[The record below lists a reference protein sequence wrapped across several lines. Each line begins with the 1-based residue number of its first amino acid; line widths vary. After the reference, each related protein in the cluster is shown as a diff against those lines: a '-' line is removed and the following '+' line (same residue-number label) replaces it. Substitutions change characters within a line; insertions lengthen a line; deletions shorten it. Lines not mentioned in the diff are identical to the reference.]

1 MNTQTSPPAIC
12 ASGITK
18 TFHASSRTPVRALDD
33 VSLTIP
39 RGQITCLLGTN
50 GAGKSTLIDL
60 ILGLTSP
67 TAGSL
72 EVLGDTPRNAI
83 NSGRVGAVLQTGGL
97 LPDIT
102 VKETLELIGA
112 TFPTRRAYS
121 DVIERA
127 GLGDLLS
134 RRVGRC
140 SGGEQQR
147 LRFGLALLGD
157 PELLL
162 LDEPTAGMDTS
173 ARRHFW
179 ESMRNE
185 AQAGRTILFT
195 THYLDEADAFAQR
208 IIMLDK
214 GQIRADGT
222 TEEIR
227 DTHATRTV
235 RASFP
240 AGVPASLLRAPLPGA
255 LHREHTAT
263 VLTITTRDSDAV
275 ARYLLTHT
283 SACDV
288 TISAHS
294 LEESFVELSSAGP
307 DNSTR

>member
-1 MNTQTSPPAIC
+1 MDTQTSLPAIC

-18 TFHASSRTPVRALDD
+18 TFHASSRAPVRALHD
-33 VSLTIP
+33 VSLTLP
-39 RGQITCLLGTN
+39 RGQITGLLGTN

-67 TAGSL
+67 TAGVI

-83 NSGRVGAVLQTGGL
+83 ARGRVGAVLQTGGL

-112 TFPTRRAYS
+112 TFPTRRAYA
-121 DVIERA
+121 DIIERA
-127 GLGDLLS
+127 ELGDLLS

-227 DTHATRTV
+227 DAHATRTV

-255 LHREHTAT
+255 LHQEHTAT
-263 VLTITTRDSDAV
+263 ALTITTRDSDAV

-283 SACDV
+283 SACDI